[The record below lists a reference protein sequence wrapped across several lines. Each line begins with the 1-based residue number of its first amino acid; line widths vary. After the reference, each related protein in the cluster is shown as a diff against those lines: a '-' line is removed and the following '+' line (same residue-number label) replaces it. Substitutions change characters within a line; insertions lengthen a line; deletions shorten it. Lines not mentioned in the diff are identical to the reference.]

1 MFNIFK
7 LDVLIVSWIC
17 ISYIVRK
24 LLVEM
29 FVGHDQ
35 YDEKNW
41 HAEVLEPFFLFLS
54 ALFVG
59 GLVNF
64 AVLFFII
71 ISATSTISHLG
82 WCT

>member
-1 MFNIFK
+1 
-7 LDVLIVSWIC
+7 
-17 ISYIVRK
+17 
-24 LLVEM
+24 M

-82 WCT
+82 RCT

>member
-7 LDVLIVSWIC
+7 LDVLIASWNC

-29 FVGHDQ
+29 FVGD

-41 HAEVLEPFFLFLS
+41 HADVF
-54 ALFVG
+54 
-59 GLVNF
+59 
-64 AVLFFII
+64 
-71 ISATSTISHLG
+71 
-82 WCT
+82 